1 MSSRRI
7 QISVFLALCAMALSV
22 VFAEQVDLVDS
33 DGNFVAYIDT
43 DRDSSI
49 FLWSGEPVAYLY
61 PSGANILVYSFAG
74 QHLGWYESG
83 ILRDLDGDAVGSRS
97 GVLNTPTRVK
107 PVKGIQRILPFKGV
121 RQVAR
126 VRPVFSNYYSNQ
138 PLDRFL
144 SGTPT
149 TASPRASTSSP
160 SGGAYA
166 ATGVKW
172 WVSRVESGGSIVTLS
187 DGSRWEIYSIDRI
200 HTMLWLP
207 VDDVTVSLARS
218 PIGSYRYTLRHERS
232 GREVL
237 GEYLGR

>member
-1 MSSRRI
+1 MSSRLVQLLI
-7 QISVFLALCAMALSV
+7 TAILCSGVITYA
-22 VFAEQVDLVDS
+22 FAEQVDLLDKE
-33 DGNFVAYIDT
+33 GNWIAYIDT
-43 DRDSSI
+43 NRDSTI

-61 PSGANILVYSFAG
+61 PSGSSILLYSFAG

-97 GVLNTPTRVK
+97 GVLTTPTRVK
-107 PVKGIQRILPFKGV
+107 PVKGIQRTLPVKGV

-126 VRPVFSNYYSNQ
+126 IRPIFSNYYSNQ

-144 SGTPT
+144 SGTST
-149 TASPRASTSSP
+149 TASPRSSTSSP

-166 ATGVKW
+166 ATGMKW